1 MNENQ
6 TSNYFSVIKF
16 CCISLLIVYF
26 VSSSGK
32 SLHAIS
38 VEWFLLAV
46 ILVASLGY
54 ELIDNVNSH
63 KEFCLFFNHNKKNG
77 FVSGVNRYKLCL
89 LCVELLLTILLIV
102 CFRESDIGFLVLPFA
117 VMDMIV
123 FFHLSFVLSL
133 FLFCGVFVYPGNVL
147 IFSINCIFIIIIYY
161 QNYIIIKKYREY
173 LEDFEKKEYQ
183 LKDSINSQDAL
194 YKEQLE
200 KSSLTFEN
208 RMLEEKAR
216 LSQAL
221 HDKLGHSIN
230 GSVYQ
235 LEACK
240 VLMERE
246 PKESAKIIQ
255 AVIDNLRASMDEI
268 RSILRREKPDKKRMA
283 YLQLLQLCSDCKEK
297 YGIQADVAIEG
308 EDREIPEL
316 LWEVILD
323 NTIEAVT
330 NALKY
335 SKCTKISIQIM
346 ILHKVVR
353 CNIMDDGIGCTTL
366 KEGMG
371 IQGMKNR
378 ARKVNGYIDI
388 NSENGFQINM
398 IIPLVK

>member
-6 TSNYFSVIKF
+6 KSNYFSLIKF

-32 SLHAIS
+32 SLHVIS
-38 VEWFLLAV
+38 MEWFLLAV

-54 ELIDNVNSH
+54 ELMDNVNDDTKIH
-63 KEFCLFFNHNKKNG
+63 LFSNHNKRNG
-77 FVSGVNRYKLCL
+77 FPVVTNWYKLCS
-89 LCVELLLTILLIV
+89 LCVELILTMLLIL

-117 VMDMIV
+117 IMDMIV
-123 FFHLSFVLSL
+123 FFHISFVLCL
-133 FLFCGVFVYPGNVL
+133 LMFLGIFLYPGNIL
-147 IFSINCIFIIIIYY
+147 IYSINCIFIIIIYY
-161 QNYIIIKKYREY
+161 QNFTIIKKYREN

-200 KSSLTFEN
+200 KSSLAFEN

-246 PKESAKIIQ
+246 PKESEKIIQ
-255 AVIDNLRASMDEI
+255 AVIDNLRTSMDEI

-283 YLQLLQLCSDCKEK
+283 YLQLMQLCSDCNEK
-297 YGIQADVAIEG
+297 YGIQAAIAIEG
-308 EDREIPEL
+308 EDKEIPEL
-316 LWEVILD
+316 VWEVILD
-323 NTIEAVT
+323 NTLEAVT

-335 SKCTKISIQIM
+335 SKCTKISIEIM

-353 CNIMDDGIGCTTL
+353 CNIMDDGIGCSTL

-388 NSENGFQINM
+388 NCDSGFQINM
-398 IIPLVK
+398 IIPLAK